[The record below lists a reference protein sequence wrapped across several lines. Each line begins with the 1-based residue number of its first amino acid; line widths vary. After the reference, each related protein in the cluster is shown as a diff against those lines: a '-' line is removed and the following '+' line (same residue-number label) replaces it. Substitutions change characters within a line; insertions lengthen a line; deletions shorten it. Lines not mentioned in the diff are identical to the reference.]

1 MKYIKQYLSIALL
14 LSQGVALPSSCA
26 TPAGAC
32 VPTHTSFVPMTVGQN
47 LYTQYHKLMF
57 PEGAGADYEMDMNE
71 DGCCSYATAFDVTY
85 RFMQTRNGSQ
95 IASSL
100 WGCNQLVFQGAEKG
114 DARANNALVAEYF
127 GMGSDTDATMSLCPR
142 LRNQVL
148 DFQLAIS
155 GEKAWAQINIPVV
168 WSKWMVN
175 KSCGAPSVA
184 LGENPL
190 DGAELSLTYVPNA
203 DTTKI
208 GAINVNNGAVSVTN
222 GTGLTVLFDGQG
234 QTGTTKTNSLMAGI
248 TSLELTNVA
257 SETADLSLEN
267 ITVSSNGAA
276 AASAL
281 VGSFSMGA
289 GYGEFDA
296 GGLAEDSGSY
306 QATFTVADVP
316 AVENIATALDSY
328 EFGNVKARQYNNMTF
343 NPCTSTKIAD
353 IPIMVGY
360 DFCKSDAWHL
370 GAYLKFVIPTGTKI
384 DQCFLKYV
392 LTPVIGNG
400 RHFEFGI
407 GLSGHATM
415 YSCDTSSFGV
425 YGDGYITNMF
435 GTCQT
440 RTFDLPNQ
448 PMSRYALA
456 YNLNNDNG
464 DLSIEGPISAI
475 GDINTYQGNVS
486 ATRGELMLDFI
497 WACRNA
503 EVGIGYAF
511 AGQSSESISCG
522 TCTSGDGEQ
531 YALVGNVLQNSVG
544 AGPVTGNAL
553 STGTIALTGATTAAA
568 VNFFNLGSTGQAASV
583 SDGDSA
589 AYVYGDAV
597 DLDAAAFTLP
607 QTSGN
612 CSGIMTGQVLNK
624 LFGHIDYV
632 WRDCAW
638 QPEVGIVGSIGFV
651 PASKVTAN
659 YWDLGARVGFAF

>member
-1 MKYIKQYLSIALL
+1 
-14 LSQGVALPSSCA
+14 
-26 TPAGAC
+26 
-32 VPTHTSFVPMTVGQN
+32 
-47 LYTQYHKLMF
+47 MF
-57 PEGAGADYEMDMNE
+57 PEGVGADYEMDMNE

-100 WGCNQLVFQGAEKG
+100 WGCNQLLFQGAEKG

-127 GMGSDTDATMSLCPR
+127 GMGPDTDTSMNLCPR

-168 WSKWMVN
+168 WAKWMVN
-175 KSCGAPSVA
+175 KSCGAPSVT

-190 DGAELSLTYVPNA
+190 DGAELSLSYSATAGTNPVVNGGVTINGNEKVSGA
-203 DTTKI
+203 TTI
-208 GAINVNNGAVSVTN
+208 
-222 GTGLTVLFDGQG
+222 LFDGQG
-234 QTGTTKTNSLMAGI
+234 AAGTTATNSLMAGV
-248 TSLELTNVA
+248 TALGLTNVA
-257 SETADLSLEN
+257 SETADLSIEN
-267 ITVSSNGAA
+267 LTVSQNGAA

-281 VGSFSMGA
+281 VGTFSMGA

-296 GGLAEDSGSY
+296 GGLAQDSGANT
-306 QATFTVADVP
+306 ATFTVANVP

-328 EFGNVKARQYNNMTF
+328 AFGNVKARQYNNMTF

-392 LTPVIGNG
+392 LNPVIGNG

-456 YNLNNDNG
+456 YSLNNDNG
-464 DLSIEGPISAI
+464 DLSIDGPISAI

-522 TCTSGDGEQ
+522 TCTSDDGQQ
-531 YALVGNVLQNSVG
+531 YAIVGNVLQNSVG
-544 AGPVTGNAL
+544 AGPVTGDSLA
-553 STGTIALTGATTAAA
+553 TGTLATVPAAGAAGSI
-568 VNFFNLGSTGQAASV
+568 NFFNLGPTGQAANV
-583 SDGDSA
+583 SDGESA
-589 AYVYGDAV
+589 AYVYGDAE

-638 QPEVGIVGSIGFV
+638 QPEVGIIGSIGFV